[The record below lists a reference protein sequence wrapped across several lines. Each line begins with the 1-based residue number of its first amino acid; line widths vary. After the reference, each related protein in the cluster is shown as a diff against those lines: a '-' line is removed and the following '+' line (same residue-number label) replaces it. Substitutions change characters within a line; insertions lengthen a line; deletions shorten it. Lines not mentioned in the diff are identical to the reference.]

1 MAIAFFIVIIIV
13 LYYSMDFILGIVMH
27 FTQKAIG
34 IFQKQTG
41 VSNSTYERIMGIGV
55 VLFAIA
61 GIIIGISLNNIDT
74 SNSEPKASHLCTYP
88 SCNNEKYGLND
99 ICFRHMCSE
108 EGCFELATS
117 NTMFTYCEYHEKE
130 LTCADPSC
138 YQPKYFARGSDYCQ
152 THYDDYE

>member
-1 MAIAFFIVIIIV
+1 MFIVFV
-13 LYYSMDFILGIVMH
+13 
-27 FTQKAIG
+27 
-34 IFQKQTG
+34 
-41 VSNSTYERIMGIGV
+41 
-55 VLFAIA
+55 
-61 GIIIGISLNNIDT
+61 IIGLFMLIKFHELIIQGLRILIDRTAESIHKLTGT
-74 SNSEPKASHLCTYP
+74 SKDNCDKFLIGGLLFFCVCVIVFAFTREDTKIYNTETKASYLCTYP

-108 EGCFELATS
+108 DGCTS
-117 NTMFTYCEYHEKE
+117 LGTANTMFTYCEYHEKE